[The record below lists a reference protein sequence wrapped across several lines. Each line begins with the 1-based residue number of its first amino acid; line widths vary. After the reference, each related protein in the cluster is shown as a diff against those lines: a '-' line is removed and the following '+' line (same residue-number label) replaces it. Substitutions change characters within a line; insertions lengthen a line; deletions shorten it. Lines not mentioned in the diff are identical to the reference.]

1 KSELDAAIDSHKQA
15 IKIKPDYVE
24 AYYNMGVALNEK
36 IELDAAID
44 SYKQAIKIKPDYA
57 EAYGNMGIALKDKGE
72 VDAAIDSYKQA
83 LKIKPDYADAYSNM
97 GVALKGKGD
106 LDAAI
111 ESYKQA
117 IKIKPDY
124 ADAYSNMGIALKN
137 KGELDAAIDSHKQAI
152 KIEPDYAGA
161 YNNMGVALYEKGELD
176 AAIDSYKQAIKIK
189 SDYADAYYNM
199 GVALKEKGDLEAA
212 IDSYKQALKIKPDY
226 EIARVEKLH
235 QQAQICDWA
244 AIEEDRDL
252 LPLLGTV
259 SQCISPFSFMQLEDA
274 PERHRLRSELYAKEK
289 YPQKPLSL
297 AIKPSQKPKRLRI
310 GYFSS
315 DFRQH
320 SVAHGIV
327 NILAS
332 HDRDRFEIYGY
343 SFGPDDGSELRQ
355 KLIKAVDVFDDVKEM
370 KDRDIALLA
379 RQDEIDIA
387 IDLNGYTNKNR
398 AGIFAYRAAPI
409 QAHFWGSASSMGT
422 DSIDYYIG
430 DYMRIPKEYEHGYSE
445 SIIRLPYWTQAKYD
459 KDAVSDLPMTRA
471 DMGLPGEG
479 FVFCCFNNS
488 YKISSA
494 EFDIWMRLL
503 NKVSGSVLWILKS
516 NKSMEQNLQQE
527 AKKRGVAAE
536 RLVFAERV
544 PHPVHLARQRLADL
558 LLDTFNVNA
567 GVTAGDALWVGL
579 PMITKIGKGHNTRI
593 CGSLLKAI
601 DMPEL
606 ITETER
612 EYEAL
617 ILDLATNP
625 ERLSSIKRK
634 LADNRLSKPLF
645 NTDLFTKHLEAGY
658 QQAYQRY
665 FDGKNPANIYVN
677 EQPKPLP

>member
-1 KSELDAAIDSHKQA
+1 
-15 IKIKPDYVE
+15 
-24 AYYNMGVALNEK
+24 MG
-36 IELDAAID
+36 
-44 SYKQAIKIKPDYA
+44 
-57 EAYGNMGIALKDKGE
+57 GALKE
-72 VDAAIDSYKQA
+72 
-83 LKIKPDYADAYSNM
+83 
-97 GVALKGKGD
+97 
-106 LDAAI
+106 
-111 ESYKQA
+111 
-117 IKIKPDY
+117 
-124 ADAYSNMGIALKN
+124 
-137 KGELDAAIDSHKQAI
+137 KGELDAAINSYKQAI
-152 KIEPDYAGA
+152 KAKSDYAEA
-161 YNNMGVALYEKGELD
+161 YSNFGNALRDKGESD

-189 SDYADAYYNM
+189 SDYAGAYSNMGVALYDKGELDAAIDSCKQAIKIKSDYAEAYYNM
-199 GVALKEKGDLEAA
+199 GVALKEKGDLDAA

-252 LPLLGTV
+252 LPLLGTL

-327 NILAS
+327 NIFAS

-379 RQDEIDIA
+379 RQDKIDIA

-445 SIIRLPYWTQAKYD
+445 SIIRLPYWIQAKYD

-658 QQAYQRY
+658 QQAYQRH